1 MLQPSFIPRR
11 LHVDW
16 NLRRL
21 YTILLEELLGDAMR
35 INQILINILSNAGK
49 FTPENGRVPFDV
61 KSLSGSGEVKLRFTV
76 SDTGRGMSEE
86 FLQKLYGPFE
96 QENTIGGTGFKMP
109 ITKNLAGLFNGTV
122 SVKSSPGEGEPPLL

>member
-1 MLQPSFIPRR
+1 M
-11 LHVDW
+11 DW

-21 YTILLEELLGDAMR
+21 YTILLEKLLGDAIR
-35 INQILINILSNAGK
+35 INQILINLLSNAVK

-61 KSLSGSGEVKLRFTV
+61 KSLPGSDEVKLRFTV

-86 FLQKLYGPFE
+86 FLQKLYEPFE

-109 ITKNLAGLFNGTV
+109 ITKNLVGLFNGTV

>member
-1 MLQPSFIPRR
+1 M
-11 LHVDW
+11 
-16 NLRRL
+16 
-21 YTILLEELLGDAMR
+21 LGDTMR
-35 INQILINILSNAGK
+35 INQILINLLSNAVK

-61 KSLSGSGEVKLRFTV
+61 KSLPGSGEVKLRFTV

-122 SVKSSPGEGEPPLL
+122 SVKSSPGEGEPPWL